1 MLYNFYNLF
10 LLESPIP
17 ESNANARYLKKKK
30 SFILFLDAKILTF
43 SCSYNFITNF
53 PQRVKISM
61 IKSYILSFL

>member
-30 SFILFLDAKILTF
+30 ILHSIFGCKNSDFFLQLQFYYKL
-43 SCSYNFITNF
+43 S
-53 PQRVKISM
+53 P
-61 IKSYILSFL
+61 KS